1 MENEIQGQE
10 QEKPAE
16 PQIEQPAGE
25 PASTSGGGIP
35 EQARTWAMA
44 CHLMALSGVIV
55 QGIGF
60 VLGPLITWL
69 IKKDDHPFIDEQGK
83 EAVNFQITMLMALI
97 VSAFLCFIFIGFVLL
112 PVIAIGDIVFTVI
125 AALKAKEGEHYRYP
139 FAFRFIK

>member
-16 PQIEQPAGE
+16 PKIE
-25 PASTSGGGIP
+25 PAAGDPTGTSGGGIP

-83 EAVNFQITMLMALI
+83 EALNFQITMLLAII
-97 VSAFLCFIFIGFVLL
+97 VSAFLCFIFIGFILL
-112 PVIAIGDIVFTVI
+112 PVIVIGDVVFTVI
-125 AALKAKEGEHYRYP
+125 ASLKAKEGEHYRYP

>member
-16 PQIEQPAGE
+16 PKIE
-25 PASTSGGGIP
+25 PAAGDPTVASGGGIP

-83 EAVNFQITMLMALI
+83 EAVNFQITMLLAMIASALLI
-97 VSAFLCFIFIGFVLL
+97 FVFIGVVLL
-112 PVIAIGDIVFTVI
+112 PLIAIGDIVFTVI

-139 FAFRFIK
+139 FAFRFVK